1 MAALLSVRSV
11 WVNRRGEEALL
22 DEEKARHAPLTVTFK
37 VCLPG
42 EQHAESQAHAPSP
55 RQLHCCMPYLGDGPG
70 GYATVCI
77 AACWHLMT
85 RIHSCQAAGKCR
97 AQGYTTSCRHHSCEQ
112 PKWTQVRG
120 GGGGSADLP
129 ECVGGLAG
137 SRHQGPALGGLAPH
151 QPQSP
156 PAGRRHPCAAVS
168 PPQVPL
174 SQEHNQGVAMPDA
187 AGTTSSEHAS
197 TPPVPHCHGVRR
209 RVQRSPAP
217 AKVSAAACGIQ
228 LGSGCL

>member
-1 MAALLSVRSV
+1 MAELPLPPSLGAALLAGAETGCAREVAAVAALLSVRSV

-97 AQGYTTSCRHHSCEQ
+97 AQGYTTSCRHHSC
-112 PKWTQVRG
+112 
-120 GGGGSADLP
+120 
-129 ECVGGLAG
+129 
-137 SRHQGPALGGLAPH
+137 
-151 QPQSP
+151 
-156 PAGRRHPCAAVS
+156 
-168 PPQVPL
+168 
-174 SQEHNQGVAMPDA
+174 
-187 AGTTSSEHAS
+187 
-197 TPPVPHCHGVRR
+197 
-209 RVQRSPAP
+209 
-217 AKVSAAACGIQ
+217 
-228 LGSGCL
+228 